1 MVLSVYSKPTRNPPL
16 PGVISCFGV
25 VVDNWEGTR
34 SAPHSVEPR
43 RKRDTMI
50 TLDGST
56 RPGEEAER
64 NEDVPSDRTV
74 PHDGDGEP
82 LPIEEVFHVL
92 KDGRRRLVLSCLGRQ
107 DDPVDLDELVEYVL
121 VHENDG
127 SGSRR
132 DTGEQ
137 KRVHIDLHHRHL
149 PLMADL
155 GAVDIDE
162 PRRTVGTGPR
172 FGSFEGY
179 LGSDGGERTA
189 TRRWN
194 RWYLLLSALGV
205 VLFAAGL
212 VVSDPAFTR
221 AVFGL
226 LVGTLAACSFLG
238 WRASAE
244 APGRKR

>member
-1 MVLSVYSKPTRNPPL
+1 
-16 PGVISCFGV
+16 
-25 VVDNWEGTR
+25 
-34 SAPHSVEPR
+34 
-43 RKRDTMI
+43 MI

-56 RPGEEAER
+56 KSGEEAER

-74 PHDGDGEP
+74 PHDGEGEP

-92 KDGRRRLVLSCLGRQ
+92 KDGRRRLVLSYLGRG
-107 DDPVDLDELVEYVL
+107 DGPVDLDELVEYVL
-121 VHENDG
+121 AHENDG

-132 DTGEQ
+132 DTRE
-137 KRVHIDLHHRHL
+137 RRRAHIDLHHRHL
-149 PLMADL
+149 PMMADL

-162 PRRTVGTGPR
+162 PRRTVETGPR
-172 FGSFEGY
+172 FGSFERY

-189 TRRWN
+189 SRRWN
-194 RWYLLLSALGV
+194 GWYLFLSALGV

-212 VVSDPAFTR
+212 VVSNPTSTR

-226 LVGTLAACSFLG
+226 LVGTFAACSLLG